1 MTDREVLLSE
11 IWKLQHE
18 IYDLIIFYGGAPYR
32 YGEISIYQA
41 EGEILNKIAEHPG
54 ITVTELGK
62 ILNKTTSACS
72 QTVSK
77 LRIKGIVEQRR
88 NPENPQQNNLVLTE
102 LGTRIQEDRFNKDVR
117 SWERTT
123 AQLEDISETELEI
136 LLKVQRRINRN
147 YLAET
152 GT

>member
-18 IYDLIIFYGGAPYR
+18 IYDLMIFYGGAPYR

-77 LRIKGIVEQRR
+77 LRTKGIVEQRR